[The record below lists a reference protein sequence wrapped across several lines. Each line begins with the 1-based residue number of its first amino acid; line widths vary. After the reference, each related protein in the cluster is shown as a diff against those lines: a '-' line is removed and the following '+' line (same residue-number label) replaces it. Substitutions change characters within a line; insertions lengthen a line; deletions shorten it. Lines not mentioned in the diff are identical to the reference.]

1 MGQDYS
7 YSQPSSSDEFDIT
20 SLLQAEAELYADE
33 AESSYNMAGPFQ
45 YLPQPGADD
54 GILTTC
60 YCGGEPVVA
69 TSYTSK
75 DPGRRYFTCDNADD
89 GDCHVWKWWDV
100 AVMEEMSD
108 FQRQLRELKD
118 QSDVNASKLVK
129 LERTAWRSCIFME
142 ELERITTT
150 VSDLES
156 VCIKVDTE
164 DEVGEPEGR
173 SVGVKAAKDSTKRK
187 KSGKEEELSQ
197 LQAIMEVKQKLSKQK
212 LLDRL
217 LAKKDPLTEMETSLK
232 LKLMSEM
239 L

>member
-33 AESSYNMAGPFQ
+33 ADSSYNMAEPFQ
-45 YLPQPGADD
+45 YPPQPEADD
-54 GILTTC
+54 GIPTTC

-75 DPGRRYFTCDNADD
+75 DPGIRYFTCDNADD

-118 QSDVNASKLVK
+118 QSDVNVSKLVK
-129 LERTAWRSCIFME
+129 LERTVGELSKKEAEE

-156 VCIKVDTE
+156 VYI
-164 DEVGEPEGR
+164 
-173 SVGVKAAKDSTKRK
+173 
-187 KSGKEEELSQ
+187 
-197 LQAIMEVKQKLSKQK
+197 
-212 LLDRL
+212 
-217 LAKKDPLTEMETSLK
+217 K
-232 LKLMSEM
+232 LKLAYLS
-239 L
+239 LCVANRATQNIL

>member
-33 AESSYNMAGPFQ
+33 ADSSYNMAEPFQ
-45 YLPQPGADD
+45 YPPQPEADD
-54 GILTTC
+54 GIPTC

-75 DPGRRYFTCDNADD
+75 DPGIRYFTCDNADD

-129 LERTAWRSCIFME
+129 LERTVGELSKKEAEVIHGFALEVYE

-156 VCIKVDTE
+156 VYIKV
-164 DEVGEPEGR
+164 
-173 SVGVKAAKDSTKRK
+173 
-187 KSGKEEELSQ
+187 Q
-197 LQAIMEVKQKLSKQK
+197 L
-212 LLDRL
+212 
-217 LAKKDPLTEMETSLK
+217 
-232 LKLMSEM
+232 
-239 L
+239 